1 MQTLSLDKIK
11 LHKEKNEVH
20 KQAELQ
26 ELTVSSRSQ
35 PDWYLTK
42 KNQLSKHEQAVQNLM
57 ITCIYLCQQNNSLNS
72 IEPLCVLLEK
82 LGVQLLPAEISGV
95 SYRNDTAALCFIQS
109 IAHHLH
115 SDLVERIKQSPV
127 TGMPVSV

>member
-35 PDWYLTK
+35 PYWYLTK

-57 ITCIYLCQQNNSLNS
+57 ITCIYLCQQDNSLNC
-72 IEPLCVLLEK
+72 IEPLGLRK
-82 LGVQLLPAEISGV
+82 
-95 SYRNDTAALCFIQS
+95 
-109 IAHHLH
+109 
-115 SDLVERIKQSPV
+115 LVE
-127 TGMPVSV
+127 